1 MGIWETWV
9 AVVWSAALAV
19 HLRCCLS
26 DLDAIFYNMLMPV
39 EIGENDWLVLSS
51 VWLILLS
58 GGF

>member
-39 EIGENDWLVLSS
+39 EIVLVKMIGWFSL
-51 VWLILLS
+51 VF
-58 GGF
+58 G